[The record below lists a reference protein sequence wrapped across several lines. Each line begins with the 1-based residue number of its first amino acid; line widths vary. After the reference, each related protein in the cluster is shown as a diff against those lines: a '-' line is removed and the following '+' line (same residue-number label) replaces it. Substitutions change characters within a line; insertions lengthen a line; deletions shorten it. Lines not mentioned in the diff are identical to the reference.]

1 MDETFSTESSFAS
14 AHWRST
20 SMIAMVTE
28 EQLQR
33 LANECLHISE
43 RTEDARTASDMLR
56 LSHRILQ
63 LATPTMPTWR
73 ERVPQTHWLAAPSHG
88 ITSIVRDA
96 ALTAKLWIDKVRL
109 H

>member
-1 MDETFSTESSFAS
+1 MVVMD
-14 AHWRST
+14 
-20 SMIAMVTE
+20 TE

-63 LATPTMPTWR
+63 LATPTMATWR
-73 ERVPQTHWLAAPSHG
+73 ERVPQTRWLAAPTHG
-88 ITSIVRDA
+88 ITGIARDA
-96 ALTAKLWIDKVRL
+96 AATAKSWIDKVRL
-109 H
+109 R

>member
-1 MDETFSTESSFAS
+1 MDETFSTESSFAR

-73 ERVPQTHWLAAPSHG
+73 DRVPQAHWLAAPSHG

-96 ALTAKLWIDKVRL
+96 ALAAKLWIDKVRL